1 MTALSLSAPGWT
13 PYLAPLVPGWGI
25 WRCVGLR
32 AAGFPAATAA
42 FLAQPESARAADALL
57 RREDGLR
64 RRWLR
69 PGAVRSGSA
78 GERAGLVDALA
89 ADAARVADALCDAAR
104 MPQLREAVVWQNRDA
119 LANALDP
126 LIRRAGEPS
135 TKDTREK
142 HELVAKYLIRYCLK
156 NDTIGFFG
164 PMGWGRIDPDADAL
178 TVDPGPGLLAQRFT
192 RFEHWCIDTLAAHL
206 SADPRLRPWLPP
218 RRLPL
223 VRLEGARLYPLM
235 GTPVELDTASARAL
249 ALSSGE
255 HTAKQIAAALQ
266 ADPTLGIS
274 SEAEAL
280 ALLRQHEARGWIR
293 WALEVPNVEP
303 YPERTLRR
311 RLESID
317 DPVLRAEVLAPLDD
331 LVAKRDAVAR
341 CAGDAEALA
350 RALDQL
356 NEAFTTHTGTRA
368 QRREGQTYAGR
379 SLVYEDCR
387 RDVALTL
394 GPDLLRRIGPGLRL
408 LLDSARWLTSQLG
421 ARYQATFEAT
431 FDALRAGAPAMSLLP
446 FHLGVSKHFPF
457 TASRA
462 GMYATPELATPIVA
476 ELQQRWATL
485 LSIPPGE
492 RRVQRSS
499 ADLAEAARGMFGA
512 PGPGWPTARYH
523 APDLMLAADSAEAIR
538 RGDFLAVLGELHMG
552 INTLESPGLFFLHP
566 HQDELVRALDSD
578 VARPRI
584 TPTVPKDRATRSAIV
599 PFASSTIEFSYDM
612 SLSWRRPSSVLAA
625 SELVVE
631 RVDGALAVRSRDGK
645 FCAHILEFY
654 DWLLSLQFAN
664 SLKLLPPVPHTPRV
678 TIDNVVV
685 CHETWRFATKD
696 LPFLHIKDSTERY
709 VMAHRWARDHGLPER
724 TFFRASSE
732 RKPFFFDLTSP
743 ILLKVF
749 SKMAKASEEVT
760 LTEAL
765 PDVGALWLVDE
776 QGRSYTSELRMVMV
790 DEQPFQVRL
799 PT

>member
-1 MTALSLSAPGWT
+1 
-13 PYLAPLVPGWGI
+13 
-25 WRCVGLR
+25 
-32 AAGFPAATAA
+32 
-42 FLAQPESARAADALL
+42 
-57 RREDGLR
+57 
-64 RRWLR
+64 
-69 PGAVRSGSA
+69 
-78 GERAGLVDALA
+78 
-89 ADAARVADALCDAAR
+89 
-104 MPQLREAVVWQNRDA
+104 
-119 LANALDP
+119 

-164 PMGWGRIDPDADAL
+164 PMGWGWIDPDADAL
-178 TVDPGPGLLAQRFT
+178 TVEPGPGLLAQRFT
-192 RFEHWCIDTLAAHL
+192 RFEHWCIDTLAERL
-206 SADPRLRPWLPP
+206 SADPRLLPWMPP
-218 RRLPL
+218 RRLPF
-223 VRLEGARLYPLM
+223 VRLEGTRLHPLM
-235 GTPVELDTASARAL
+235 GAPVELGAASARAL
-249 ALSSGE
+249 ALSTGE
-255 HTAKQIAAALQ
+255 HTARQVAAALQ
-266 ADPTLGIS
+266 ADPALGIS

-280 ALLRQHEARGWIR
+280 ALLQEHKTRGWIR

-303 YPERTLRR
+303 YPERPLRR

-317 DPVLRAEVLAPLDD
+317 DPALRAEALAPLDD
-331 LVAKRDAVAR
+331 LIAKRDAVAR

-356 NEAFTTHTGTRA
+356 NEAFSTHTEARA
-368 QRREGQTYAGR
+368 LRREGQTYAGR

-387 RDVALTL
+387 RDVALTF
-394 GPDLLRRIGPGLRL
+394 GPDLLRRIGPGLQL

-421 ARYQATFEAT
+421 ARYQATFEAA
-431 FDALRAGAPAMSLLP
+431 FDALRAAAPSMSLLP

-462 GMYATPELATPIVA
+462 GMYVTPEIARPIIA

-485 LSIPPGE
+485 LSISPDE

-499 ADLAEAARGMFGA
+499 ADLAGAARELFGA

-523 APDLMLAADSAEAIR
+523 APDLMLAASSAEAIR

-566 HQDELVRALDSD
+566 HQEDLVRALDSD
-578 VARPRI
+578 LARPRLA
-584 TPTVPKDRATRSAIV
+584 PTVPKDRATRSTIV
-599 PFASSTIEFSYDM
+599 PFTSRSIEFAYDM
-612 SLSWRRPSSVLAA
+612 SPSWRPPSSVLAA

-631 RVDGALAVRSRDGK
+631 RVDGALAVRSRDGT
-645 FCAHILEFY
+645 FCVHILEFY
-654 DWLLSLQFAN
+654 DWLLSFQFTN
-664 SLKLLPPVPHTPRV
+664 SLKLLPPRPHTPRV
-678 TIDNVVV
+678 TIDNVVL

-696 LPFLHIKDSTERY
+696 LPFLHLKDPTERY
-709 VMAHRWARDHGLPER
+709 IAARRWARDHGLPER
-724 TFFRASSE
+724 VFFRASSE

-749 SKMAKASEEVT
+749 SKMAKASEEIT
-760 LTEAL
+760 LAEAL
-765 PDVGALWLVDE
+765 PDVGALWLVDR

-790 DEQPFQVRL
+790 DDQAFAVRP

>member
-1 MTALSLSAPGWT
+1 VSEPGWT
-13 PYLAPLVPGWGI
+13 SHLAALGPGWRI
-25 WRCVGLR
+25 WRHVGLR
-32 AAGFPAATAA
+32 AAGFPAEATT
-42 FLAQPESARAADALL
+42 FLAQPESARAADALI
-57 RREDGLR
+57 RREDELR

-69 PGAVRSGSA
+69 PGAVRSGSD
-78 GERAGLVDALA
+78 GERAKLVAALA
-89 ADAARVADALCDAAR
+89 SDAARVADALCDVAR
-104 MPQLREAVVWQNRDA
+104 LPELREAVVWQNRSA

-126 LIRRAGEPS
+126 LIRRAGAPI

-164 PMGWGRIDPDADAL
+164 PMGWGWFDPAADAL
-178 TVDPGPGLLAQRFT
+178 TVQPGPALLAQRFT
-192 RFEHWCIDTLAAHL
+192 RFEHWCIDTLAARL
-206 SADPRLRPWLPP
+206 SADPRLRPWLAP
-218 RRLPL
+218 RRIPL

-235 GTPVELDTASARAL
+235 GPPVELGAASARAI

-266 ADPTLGIS
+266 ADPALGIS
-274 SEAEAL
+274 GEAEAL
-280 ALLRQHEARGWIR
+280 ALLAEHEARGWIR
-293 WALEVPNVEP
+293 WALEVPNIEP
-303 YPERTLRR
+303 YPERVLRR
-311 RLESID
+311 RLEAID
-317 DPVLRAEVLAPLDD
+317 DPTLRAEALAPLDD
-331 LVAKRDAVAR
+331 LVAKRDAVAG
-341 CAGDAEALA
+341 CAGDSAALA
-350 RALDQL
+350 LALDQL
-356 NEAFTTHTGTRA
+356 NEAFSTYTETRA
-368 QRREGQTYAGR
+368 HRREGQTYAGR

-394 GPDLLRRIGPGLRL
+394 GPDLLRRIGPALRL
-408 LLDSARWLTSQLG
+408 LLDSARWMTAQLG
-421 ARYQATFEAT
+421 ARYQATFEAA
-431 FDALRAGAPAMSLLP
+431 FDALRAGAPTMSLLP
-446 FHLGVSKHFPF
+446 FHLGVSRHFPF
-457 TASRA
+457 TASRS
-462 GMYATPELATPIVA
+462 GMYETPELAKPIVA

-485 LSIPPGE
+485 LAIPPGE

-499 ADLAEAARGMFGA
+499 ADLADAAREMFHA

-523 APDLMLAADSAEAIR
+523 APDLMLAADSAEAIC

-566 HQDELVRALDSD
+566 HQDDLVRALDSD
-578 VARPRI
+578 LARPRI
-584 TPTVPKDRATRSAIV
+584 APTVPKDRATRSAIV

-612 SLSWRRPSSVLAA
+612 SPSWRRPGTVLAV

-631 RVDGALAVRSRDGK
+631 RIDDTLVVRSRDGS

-664 SLKLLPPVPHTPRV
+664 SLKLLAARPHAPRV

-696 LPFLHIKDSTERY
+696 LPFLHIKDPTERY
-709 VMAHRWARDHGLPER
+709 VTARRWARDHGLPER
-724 TFFRASSE
+724 AFFRASSE
-732 RKPFFFDLTSP
+732 RKPFFVDMTSP

-749 SKMAKASEEVT
+749 SKMAKVSEEIT

-765 PDVGALWLVDE
+765 PDVGALWLVDR

-790 DEQPFQVRL
+790 DERPFQVHL